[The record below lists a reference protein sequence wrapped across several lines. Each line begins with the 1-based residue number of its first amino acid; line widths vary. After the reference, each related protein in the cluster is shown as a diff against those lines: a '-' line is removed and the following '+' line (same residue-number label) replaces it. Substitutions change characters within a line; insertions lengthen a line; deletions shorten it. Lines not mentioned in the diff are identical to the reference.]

1 MHSSNSK
8 QGMQIDLQHIL
19 IGQRARNVFWKVTSE
34 NLDAGAVRCPNNENL
49 LAFRVG
55 GRRTSKA
62 YKKIKGWFLIFF
74 QVQLWQALPRPVYL
88 YQLRGKSN
96 LVRGPL

>member
-1 MHSSNSK
+1 MHSTNRK

-55 GRRTSKA
+55 GRRTSKT
-62 YKKIKGWFLIFF
+62 YKKNKGRVLIFF
-74 QVQLWQALPRPVYL
+74 KSSFGRP
-88 YQLRGKSN
+88 YQGLFIYTN
-96 LVRGPL
+96 